1 MELKLEKTST
11 KELEGLAS
19 ATKNISEAKI
29 EKSLNYD
36 ILTEEEKKAID
47 KFNSEID
54 VYDQTQILQF
64 GSAAQDKISKFS
76 DDVLENVRTKDTGEV
91 GELLGSLVAEIKS
104 FDNAL
109 ADNSKMNIIEKIFS
123 TAKKEFDK
131 LVAKYS
137 KIEKNIDSIENGLE
151 KDKLQMLKD
160 INVFDNMY
168 EKNLQYFK

>member
-11 KELEGLAS
+11 KELEGLAT
-19 ATKNISEAKI
+19 AGKQVSEAKI

-36 ILTEEEKKAID
+36 NLTEEEKKAID
-47 KFNSEID
+47 KFNGEID

-76 DDVLENVRTKDTGEV
+76 DTVLENVRTKDTGEV
-91 GELLGSLVAEIKS
+91 GELLASLVAEIKS

-109 ADNSKMNIIEKIFS
+109 ADNAKMNIIERIFS

-131 LVAKYS
+131 LIAKYN
-137 KIEKNIDSIENGLE
+137 KIEKNTCTFLNIYI
-151 KDKLQMLKD
+151 
-160 INVFDNMY
+160 
-168 EKNLQYFK
+168 